1 MYRINEE
8 RQLVAL
14 KSPVRQ
20 EIVDALDAGG
30 PSTITEIAAQ
40 LGRPADGLYYHVR
53 RLQSVELLVEKGR
66 RRAGKRFETIFDLP
80 SSEMRV
86 RYPLG
91 DEKRMEPLADAVTA
105 MLRLSDRDFRAGAR
119 LPNTVAE
126 GDDRNFWAGRSKA
139 WLTKKEARQVRE
151 HVEAILEIMRK
162 TARTK
167 QTSLHAFTWL
177 LTPLDPNTRPETGK
191 DKKS

>member
-8 RQLVAL
+8 RQLMAL

-20 EIVDALDAGG
+20 EIVDAIDAGG